1 MRTDTSDVYRTK
13 YSKATNNEN
22 ESLAKIK
29 TNKKNKARP
38 LLLMGWLNT
47 GLWKPKEILQL

>member
-13 YSKATNNEN
+13 YSNVANSEN

-29 TNKKNKARP
+29 TNKKAQRQTFAPHGMIEHWVVKV
-38 LLLMGWLNT
+38 
-47 GLWKPKEILQL
+47 